1 MVNGC
6 LNTSY
11 FDLYAVGLTA
21 IFMEELRM
29 ARGVYSHEIG
39 DQDFQWLITAYTER
53 ITTTS
58 TVDLPTLPVV
68 LIVFTEDERSA
79 FMASSLPNLA
89 SQIPG
94 DAQKSEGSIDDV
106 PNE

>member
-1 MVNGC
+1 
-6 LNTSY
+6 
-11 FDLYAVGLTA
+11 
-21 IFMEELRM
+21 M

-39 DQDFQWLITAYTER
+39 DQDFQWLISGYTER
-53 ITTTS
+53 ITTAA

-68 LIVFTEDERSA
+68 LIVLTEDERSA
-79 FMASSLPNLA
+79 FTAASLPTLT
-89 SQIPG
+89 SQMPA